1 MKSKFNYIGIAV
13 VLIGL
18 ILVLKALGGAIGLY
32 WLIPVFSLSIFN
44 IYQSAISDDKY
55 ARKVYNHRLNFMVSK
70 SVETIHTEIEPDLL
84 FDKVVEEI
92 RKSKLRISYAS
103 RKERLVAI
111 STPMSLRSWG
121 ERIYFEVVEK
131 GKNADLIIESI
142 APGQVISYG
151 KNKENT
157 KKLIQHI
164 EDSFTI

>member
-1 MKSKFNYIGIAV
+1 
-13 VLIGL
+13 
-18 ILVLKALGGAIGLY
+18 
-32 WLIPVFSLSIFN
+32 
-44 IYQSAISDDKY
+44 
-55 ARKVYNHRLNFMVSK
+55 MVSK

-131 GKNADLIIESI
+131 GKKTDLIIESI

>member
-1 MKSKFNYIGIAV
+1 MKSKINYIGIAV

-18 ILVLKALGGAIGLY
+18 ILVLKALGGAISLY

-70 SVETIHTEIEPDLL
+70 S
-84 FDKVVEEI
+84 
-92 RKSKLRISYAS
+92 KLRISYAS

-131 GKNADLIIESI
+131 GKKTDLIIESI